1 MNIEFSDEYK
11 TVLEKSRQEA
21 IRHYNTEIKPEHL
34 LLALTERVEGKP
46 FQLLVVTTD
55 GSSIYKLRQ
64 ELDNSIFEQNISDFN
79 ADNVIANSLTERII
93 KLSALEARMLKSDIV
108 EVEHLLLALFHN
120 NEVKN
125 MDFMKEFINIGINY
139 DHLYS
144 QLKTASQSPLFGAG
158 FTDDEEFDEEM
169 THDGDSDSTSSQKTQ
184 SSPKASN
191 KKGNDTPM
199 LDKFGIDMTRAAE
212 ECRLDPVI
220 GREMEIER
228 IAQILSRRKKNN
240 PVLIGEP
247 GVG

>member
-108 EVEHLLLALFHN
+108 EVEHLLLA
-120 NEVKN
+120 
-125 MDFMKEFINIGINY
+125 
-139 DHLYS
+139 
-144 QLKTASQSPLFGAG
+144 
-158 FTDDEEFDEEM
+158 
-169 THDGDSDSTSSQKTQ
+169 
-184 SSPKASN
+184 
-191 KKGNDTPM
+191 
-199 LDKFGIDMTRAAE
+199 
-212 ECRLDPVI
+212 
-220 GREMEIER
+220 
-228 IAQILSRRKKNN
+228 
-240 PVLIGEP
+240 
-247 GVG
+247 